1 VQEAVVDF
9 IPILIV
15 ILVVA
20 LFVFILRSSARSR
33 REKLAAQQ
41 KRASALG
48 FRPLKQAPPEL
59 TARINQ
65 LRLSSQGR
73 QLRLEQVYH
82 RADFDQD
89 FYLVDVVDGGD
100 DQGDWLGPETLVVIS
115 PNLAL
120 PRFTLVSLPQINEG
134 GIAAEYAGKLLDSAF
149 SWMAGTLGME
159 RIKISSSA
167 GFENRYVVFG
177 RSQAAVQHLFS
188 PSLTDYLMGVNLP
201 LTVEGEGDL
210 FAAGLSY
217 TSSRERE
224 NQLQDL
230 YREVIDLARV
240 LKRGE

>member
-1 VQEAVVDF
+1 MDYL
-9 IPILIV
+9 PLLIV
-15 ILVVA
+15 VLVVA
-20 LFVFILRSSARSR
+20 LFVIMLWGSARSR
-33 REKLAAQQ
+33 REKQAAQQ
-41 KRASALG
+41 KRASAMG
-48 FRPLKQAPPEL
+48 FRPLEEPPPEL
-59 TARINQ
+59 TSRIRQ
-65 LRLSSQGR
+65 LRLSSQNR

-100 DQGDWLGPETLVVIS
+100 DQGNWLGPETLVVIS

-120 PRFTLVSLPQINEG
+120 PRFTLVSLPEMDQG
-134 GIAAEYAGKLLDSAF
+134 GVAAEYAGKLLDSAF

-159 RIKISSSA
+159 RIRISSSDN
-167 GFENRYVVFG
+167 FENRYVVFG
-177 RSQAAVQHLFS
+177 RSQAAVEHLFS

-210 FAAGLSY
+210 FASGLSY
-217 TSSRERE
+217 TSSRKRE

-240 LKRGE
+240 LKRGN